1 MNKVPKRMDY
11 GTIKTVEKQY
21 NHRAPMKQR

>member
-1 MNKVPKRMDY
+1 MNKVPERMDY

-21 NHRAPMKQR
+21 NHRAPMEQR